1 VSDLIPPWKFE
12 RPLCAEIG
20 TEIFY
25 IEDKDE
31 ITDKVRQA
39 DYQSAK
45 LICSKC
51 EHITECGEW
60 AVKKEVHGFWG
71 GFTPRER
78 RDIRGRL
85 NIVLEEEGRLVS

>member
-1 VSDLIPPWKFE
+1 MSNLVPPWKFE

-31 ITDKVRQA
+31 VTDKVRQA

-45 LICSKC
+45 SICLRC
-51 EHITECGEW
+51 EHMTECGNW
-60 AVKKEVHGFWG
+60 AIRKEKHGFWG
-71 GFTPRER
+71 GYTPRER
-78 RDIRGRL
+78 RELRNKL
-85 NIVLEEEGRLVS
+85 NIVLEEDAKLVS